1 MFFEVVHQVATDL
14 LVSLARSVSSSI
26 RALPGSQVLGDRH
39 VGAADVVESH
49 LLRAACT
56 YSMTRWRRSKPS
68 RSCRVLDGIK
78 VDNPWPARRRLTVPD
93 QSADV
98 CADA

>member
-39 VGAADVVESH
+39 VSAADIVESH

-56 YSMTRWRRSKPS
+56 YSMTRWRPVQAEQVVQSPLTAS
-68 RSCRVLDGIK
+68 RWTIRGRHVAG
-78 VDNPWPARRRLTVPD
+78 
-93 QSADV
+93 
-98 CADA
+98 